1 MRRATPSDSGI
12 YRIAEAPRSTSHGE
26 KESHGRSIEPAL
38 GNAMKNGTSVRVSG
52 ALLFFIFIALVT
64 SCLRTTWSRA
74 FSSHKKADNAD
85 MASDAQAPLCGQP
98 SDGKVHLPPDW
109 TSFVP
114 PAKGQSYVD
123 PVFGC
128 PVKRLTDSGKEET
141 LPDGKHPSFMH
152 YYSTLS
158 PMNASDTMLM
168 ISSDTG
174 AWRVK
179 DTNGNFVV
187 AADKMPAMNNGHPVW
202 DASDGSVFYYALG
215 KALHEGRIKGNSIK
229 NRSLY
234 TFKEYQGIGSPDA
247 ADLSQDGDHIALV
260 GQKSN
265 GTLDVFVWSL
275 SKQVKTSVYTTICKV
290 NEWDV
295 TQTPQPACIHKLV
308 LTPNNLLVIAF
319 AKDGTDSEQGHRLW
333 DGSKLTHLQ
342 DFTNHLDTGY
352 DLKGNPVFIEVGRTS
367 TLAGLS
373 NPCPSGWG
381 LDVRQ
386 LNGVSSASCLLDK
399 LPGWHVSYRGGPSQP
414 WAAIS
419 FFDKRNPG
427 PELFRSSRGFQEP
440 SPDNWELYE
449 DEILLARID
458 GGAIYRLAH
467 ARSRSAENYGAE
479 PHAAISRDGKYVI
492 FSSNMAY
499 PNGCPGSMH
508 VANEC
513 TDVYLIKMH

>member
-1 MRRATPSDSGI
+1 MERK
-12 YRIAEAPRSTSHGE
+12 EENHGLT
-26 KESHGRSIEPAL
+26 KEPTL
-38 GNAMKNGTSVRVSG
+38 GHAMTNKTTVRVFR
-52 ALLFFIFIALVT
+52 AFLFFIGLIILVT
-64 SCLRTTWSRA
+64 LCLTTTGSPA
-74 FSSHKKADNAD
+74 FSFYQVDHAG
-85 MASDAQAPLCGQP
+85 MASDPQAPLCGKP
-98 SDGKVHLPPDW
+98 NDGEVHIPPGW

-123 PVFGC
+123 AVFGC
-128 PVKRLTDSGKEET
+128 PVKRLTDSSKEET
-141 LPDGKHPSFMH
+141 LPDGRHPSFMH
-152 YYSTLS
+152 FYSTLS
-158 PMNASDTMLM
+158 PMNASDTLLL
-168 ISSDTG
+168 ISSNTG

-179 DTNGNFVV
+179 DANGNVVV

-229 NRSLY
+229 NRTLY

-260 GQKSN
+260 GQKAN

-275 SKQVKTSVYTTICKV
+275 RKQVKTSVYATTCKI

-295 TQTPQPACIHKLV
+295 TQTPQPGCIHKL
-308 LTPNNLLVIAF
+308 LLAPNNLLVIAF
-319 AKDGTDSEQGHRLW
+319 ANDGADTEQGARLW
-333 DGSKLTHLQ
+333 DGNMLVRMQ
-342 DFTNHLDTGY
+342 DRTNHIDTGY
-352 DLKGNPVFIEVGRTS
+352 DLKGNPVFIESGNFHYTPGI
-367 TLAGLS
+367 L

-386 LNGVSSASCLLDK
+386 LSRISSANCLLDK
-399 LPGWHVSYRGGPSQP
+399 LPGWHVSYRGGATQP

-427 PELFRSSRGFQEP
+427 PELFQNSRGFRQP

-449 DEILLARID
+449 DEILLERID
-458 GGAIYRLAH
+458 GSEIYRLAY

-508 VANEC
+508 GANEC
-513 TDVYLIKMH
+513 TDVYLIKVH

>member
-1 MRRATPSDSGI
+1 MR
-12 YRIAEAPRSTSHGE
+12 
-26 KESHGRSIEPAL
+26 
-38 GNAMKNGTSVRVSG
+38 NGTSVRVFG
-52 ALLFFIFIALVT
+52 AFLFFIVFITLVT
-64 SCLRTTWSRA
+64 CRLTIRSRA
-74 FSSHKKADNAD
+74 FSPHKADHSGVV
-85 MASDAQAPLCGQP
+85 SDPQAPLCGQLN
-98 SDGKVHLPPDW
+98 DGKIHIPPDW

-114 PAKGQSYVD
+114 PPRGQNYVD
-123 PVFGC
+123 PIFGC
-128 PVKRLTDSGKEET
+128 PVKRLTDSSKEET

-158 PMNASDTMLM
+158 PMNASDTMLL

-179 DTNGNFVV
+179 DTSGNVVV

-215 KALHEGRIKGNSIK
+215 KALQGGRIKENSIK
-229 NRSLY
+229 SRALY

-260 GQKSN
+260 GQNAN

-275 SKQVKTSVYTTICKV
+275 SKHVKTSVYTTTCKI

-295 TQTPQPACIHKLV
+295 TQTPQPGCIHKLL
-308 LTPNNLLVIAF
+308 LTPNNLLAIAF
-319 AKDGTDSEQGHRLW
+319 AKDGTDSEQGARLW
-333 DGSKLTHLQ
+333 DRSKLVHLQ
-342 DFTNHLDTGY
+342 NLTNHMDTGY
-352 DLKGNPVFIEVGRTS
+352 DLNGNAVYIESGNSHYT
-367 TLAGLS
+367 AGLA

-386 LNGVSSASCLLDK
+386 LDEISSATCLLDK
-399 LPGWHVSYRGGPSQP
+399 LPGWHVSYRGGATQP
-414 WAAIS
+414 WAALS

-427 PELFRSSRGFQEP
+427 PELFRDSRGFQEL
-440 SPDNWELYE
+440 SPANWDVYE
-449 DEILLARID
+449 GEIVLARVD
-458 GGAIYRLAH
+458 GNAIYRLAH

-492 FSSNMAY
+492 FSSNMAN

-508 VANEC
+508 VANDC
-513 TDVYLIKMH
+513 TDVYFIKVH